1 MTPVRAGFVSSLGF
15 LLDPFQERAL
25 DAVDEGRSVLVA
37 APTGSGKTMVAEYAV
52 AKALAERGKAFYTT
66 PLKALSNQK
75 YGDLVH
81 RHGPERVG
89 LLTGDNSI
97 NGDAPVVVMT
107 TEVLRNMIYAGSP
120 ALTDLRCVVL
130 DEVHYLQNPY
140 RGAVWE
146 EVIIHSPPQ
155 VELVCLSATVS
166 NAEEFAD
173 WISTVRG
180 DTAAIIEERRPVALH
195 QLYLAG
201 DRHSET
207 LHLLPTFVDGRP
219 NPTAA
224 ALDAAPARDRPRG
237 RARSRLYTPW
247 RSEVVERLHEE
258 SMLPAIY
265 FIFSRAACDDAVRQ
279 CLNDGIRLTTPE
291 ERRQIRAIV
300 EAKVE
305 ALSDDDL
312 RVLGYGAWLTGLE
325 AGLGAH
331 HAGLVPPFKEAVEAC
346 FAAALVKV
354 VFATETLS
362 LGINMPARSVVIEK
376 LTKFSGERHET
387 LTAGEYTQLTG
398 RAGRR
403 GIDELGYAVVL
414 WSRFVSFSQVA
425 GLASTRTYA
434 LTSSFRPTY
443 NMTANLVRR
452 YPPDQAHHLLN
463 LSFAQYR
470 ADADVVHLEAQLERT
485 MSALADAR
493 QAASCDRG
501 DVEEYRRLR
510 GGRRRPGGGGD
521 EPARQRGGHLAEIQ
535 AALERIRPG
544 DVLVLPG
551 TVAGGRVVVITTAR
565 RRGGDVRLGTVTV
578 DTRKVM
584 LRAADFTAPP
594 RPVARIGLPVP
605 YDPSTARFVRQAA
618 ADLRRLDLDDDELVG
633 EDGPPLRQRR
643 RSGDGGSSPPADP
656 GGLHPVAGCPQL
668 KTHLRAA
675 DRADRLERERE
686 RLERRVRGRSE
697 SLARQFDRV
706 LELLRRRAYV
716 ADWSL
721 TESGERL
728 ARIYHEADLLVAEM
742 LDAGVLDGLDPPSVA
757 ALVSVFTFEARG
769 PGPAPS
775 GRFTPPSPAA
785 AGGRRSPARD
795 AGARRQAARQAGPM
809 AELQRRWHT
818 VEELARRLGSD
829 EAAAGLPPTRA
840 LDPGFSQV
848 AYAWAA
854 GGDLSRVIADEDVS
868 GGDFVRNVKQL
879 IDLLRQIEQVAPV
892 PATARAAGRAA
903 DDLFRDIV
911 AASSVLD
918 AAPAE
923 AS

>member
-1 MTPVRAGFVSSLGF
+1 
-15 LLDPFQERAL
+15 
-25 DAVDEGRSVLVA
+25 
-37 APTGSGKTMVAEYAV
+37 
-52 AKALAERGKAFYTT
+52 
-66 PLKALSNQK
+66 
-75 YGDLVH
+75 
-81 RHGPERVG
+81 
-89 LLTGDNSI
+89 
-97 NGDAPVVVMT
+97 
-107 TEVLRNMIYAGSP
+107 
-120 ALTDLRCVVL
+120 
-130 DEVHYLQNPY
+130 
-140 RGAVWE
+140 
-146 EVIIHSPPQ
+146 
-155 VELVCLSATVS
+155 
-166 NAEEFAD
+166 
-173 WISTVRG
+173 
-180 DTAAIIEERRPVALH
+180 
-195 QLYLAG
+195 
-201 DRHSET
+201 
-207 LHLLPTFVDGRP
+207 
-219 NPTAA
+219 
-224 ALDAAPARDRPRG
+224 
-237 RARSRLYTPW
+237 
-247 RSEVVERLHEE
+247 
-258 SMLPAIY
+258 
-265 FIFSRAACDDAVRQ
+265 
-279 CLNDGIRLTTPE
+279 
-291 ERRQIRAIV
+291 
-300 EAKVE
+300 
-305 ALSDDDL
+305 
-312 RVLGYGAWLTGLE
+312 
-325 AGLGAH
+325 
-331 HAGLVPPFKEAVEAC
+331 
-346 FAAALVKV
+346 
-354 VFATETLS
+354 
-362 LGINMPARSVVIEK
+362 
-376 LTKFSGERHET
+376 
-387 LTAGEYTQLTG
+387 
-398 RAGRR
+398 
-403 GIDELGYAVVL
+403 
-414 WSRFVSFSQVA
+414 
-425 GLASTRTYA
+425 
-434 LTSSFRPTY
+434 
-443 NMTANLVRR
+443 
-452 YPPDQAHHLLN
+452 
-463 LSFAQYR
+463 
-470 ADADVVHLEAQLERT
+470 
-485 MSALADAR
+485 
-493 QAASCDRG
+493 
-501 DVEEYRRLR
+501 
-510 GGRRRPGGGGD
+510 
-521 EPARQRGGHLAEIQ
+521 
-535 AALERIRPG
+535 
-544 DVLVLPG
+544 VLVLPG

-643 RSGDGGSSPPADP
+643 RSGDGGSSPAGDP
-656 GGLHPVAGCPQL
+656 GGLHRVAGCPQL

-706 LELLRRRAYV
+706 LELLRRRGYV

-742 LDAGVLDGLDPPSVA
+742 LDAGLLDGLDPPSVA

-775 GRFTPPSPAA
+775 GRFTPPPPAA
-785 AGGRRSPARD
+785 AGGRRPPARD
-795 AGARRQAARQAGPM
+795 AGARRQAAREAGPM